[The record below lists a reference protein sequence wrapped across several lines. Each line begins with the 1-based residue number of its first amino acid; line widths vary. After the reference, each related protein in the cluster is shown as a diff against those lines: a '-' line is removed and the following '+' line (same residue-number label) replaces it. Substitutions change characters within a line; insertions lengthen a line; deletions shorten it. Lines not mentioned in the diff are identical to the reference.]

1 MGGIN
6 LAEDRVKL
14 WVLVNMGNG
23 HLDSINVGYFLT
35 L

>member
-1 MGGIN
+1 MDRLN

-14 WVLVNMGNG
+14 WAVVNMGNG

-35 L
+35 I